1 MEVVYAMKKSLVPLA
16 LSLAL
21 VTPLANAG
29 RMQPATSEP
38 TLSKNDL
45 HPARDTATL
54 AGLERPDYRTLVVG
68 AAVPGNAAAQCT
80 VQLLGARGV
89 VLEKDSFKV
98 SASSNAQVDFA
109 DRIGLRMAAGARV
122 SCDRPFFAYGAA
134 AGVNEPKAV
143 WAEAFGPNAPCDFTV
158 TASQLEPGVWVATKD
173 GPVHIAAKGKPK
185 GVVCVKAPQ
194 DLTLNKMVFEW
205 EVTPG
210 PWSTKKPSGN
220 HNMLFVHRG
229 RFRSNTVSN
238 VNAFGPGKAF
248 VKIAQNIDLPPKNS
262 TNTKMGVLLQ
272 NGTPYQIRYTYDA
285 VNKRVT
291 AELYANDVLVKT
303 AAMNATPKG
312 KSLLIQ
318 AKGMSDKGSFFAEF
332 GHMANQELPEMP
344 SFGWR
349 YANFRVEMH
358 AKK

>member
-1 MEVVYAMKKSLVPLA
+1 MKKALFPLA
-16 LSLAL
+16 VSLAL

-29 RMQPATSEP
+29 RPVPATSELAL
-38 TLSKNDL
+38 TANDL

-54 AGLERPDYRTLVVG
+54 TGLERPDYRTLVVG
-68 AAVPGNAAAQCT
+68 AAVPGTEAAQCK

-89 VLEKDSFKV
+89 VLEE
-98 SASSNAQVDFA
+98 SSLKIQAGSTAQVDFA

-122 SCDRPFFAYGAA
+122 SCNQAFYAYGAA
-134 AGVNEPKAV
+134 AGVNDTKV
-143 WAEAFGPNAPCDFTV
+143 IWGEAFGPNAPCDFTV
-158 TASQLEPGVWVATKD
+158 TAAQLDPGVWVATKD
-173 GPVHIAAKGKPK
+173 GTVHVAAKAKPK

-194 DLTLNKMVFEW
+194 DLNLSKMVLEW
-205 EVTPG
+205 EVTPAA
-210 PWSTKKPSGN
+210 WSTKKPSGN

-248 VKIAQNIDLPPKNS
+248 VKIAQNVDLPPKSS
-262 TNTKMGVLLQ
+262 TNTKMGLLLQ
-272 NGTPYQIRYTYDA
+272 NGTPYQLRYTYDA
-285 VNKRVT
+285 INKQVT
-291 AELYANDVLVKT
+291 AEIYSNGALLKSAR
-303 AAMNATPKG
+303 MNATPKT
-312 KSLLIQ
+312 KALLIS

-332 GHMANQELPEMP
+332 GHNANQELPEMP

-358 AKK
+358 TK

>member
-1 MEVVYAMKKSLVPLA
+1 MKKSLVPLA
-16 LSLAL
+16 LTLAL

-45 HPARDTATL
+45 HPAKDTATL

-68 AAVPGNAAAQCT
+68 AAVPGTEAAQCK

-89 VLEKDSFKV
+89 VMEESPLKV
-98 SASSNAQVDFA
+98 PAGSTAQVDFA
-109 DRIGLRMAAGARV
+109 DRIGLRMAAGANV
-122 SCDRPFFAYGAA
+122 TCNQPFYAYGAA
-134 AGVNEPKAV
+134 AGVNEPKMV

-158 TASQLEPGVWVATKD
+158 TAAQLEPGVWVATKD
-173 GPVHIAAKGKPK
+173 GTVHVASKAKAK
-185 GVVCVKAPQ
+185 GVVCVKSPQ
-194 DLTLNKMVFEW
+194 DLNLSRMVLEW
-205 EVTPG
+205 EVTPAA
-210 PWSTKKPSGN
+210 WSTKKPSGN

-248 VKIAQNIDLPPKNS
+248 VKIAQNVDLPPKAS
-262 TNTKMGVLLQ
+262 TNTKMGILLQ
-272 NGTPYQIRYTYDA
+272 NGVPYQIRYIYDA
-285 VNKRVT
+285 TNKRVT
-291 AELYANDVLVKT
+291 AELYANGVLAKT
-303 AAMNATPKG
+303 ASMNATPKT

-332 GHMANQELPEMP
+332 GHNANQELPEMP

-349 YANFRVEMH
+349 YSNFRVEMH
-358 AKK
+358 VK

>member
-1 MEVVYAMKKSLVPLA
+1 MKKSLVPLA

-80 VQLLGARGV
+80 VELLGARGV
-89 VLEKDSFKV
+89 VLEKESIKV
-98 SASSNAQVDFA
+98 GAASTAQVDFA
-109 DRIGLRMAAGARV
+109 DRIGLRMAAGANV
-122 SCDRPFFAYGAA
+122 TCDRPFYAYGAA
-134 AGVNEPKAV
+134 AGVSDPKVV
-143 WAEAFGPNAPCDFTV
+143 WAEGFGPNAPCDFTV
-158 TASQLEPGVWVATKD
+158 TAAQTEPNLWVATKD
-173 GPVHIAAKGKPK
+173 GPVHTASKTKAK
-185 GVVCVKAPQ
+185 GVVCVKVPQ

-205 EVTPG
+205 EVNPG

-248 VKIAQNIDLPPKNS
+248 IKVAQNVDLPPRNS
-262 TNTKMGVLLQ
+262 TNTKMGMLLQ
-272 NGTPYQIRYTYDA
+272 NGTTYLLRYTYDA
-285 VNKRVT
+285 ANKQVKAEVYQSGTLLKSTTFT
-291 AELYANDVLVKT
+291 ATAKNKVL
-303 AAMNATPKG
+303 M
-312 KSLLIQ
+312 IQ
-318 AKGMSDKGSFFAEF
+318 ARGLSEKGSFFAEF
-332 GHMANQELPEMP
+332 GHNAHQELPEMP

-349 YANFRVEMH
+349 YSNFRAEMH
-358 AKK
+358 VKK

>member
-1 MEVVYAMKKSLVPLA
+1 MEVGFAMKKALFPLA

-38 TLSKNDL
+38 ALSQNDL
-45 HPARDTATL
+45 HPARDIATL
-54 AGLERPDYRTLVVG
+54 VGLERPDYRTLVVG
-68 AAVPGNAAAQCT
+68 AAVPGAESAQCK

-89 VLEKDSFKV
+89 VLEERSLNV
-98 SASSNAQVDFA
+98 PAGSSAQADFA
-109 DRIGLRMAAGARV
+109 DRIGLRMAVGAHI
-122 SCDRPFFAYGAA
+122 SCDQAFYAYGAA
-134 AGVNEPKAV
+134 AGANEPKAV

-158 TASQLEPGVWVATKD
+158 TAAQLDPGVWVATKD
-173 GPVHIAAKGKPK
+173 GTVHVAAKGKPK

-194 DLTLNKMVFEW
+194 DLAVEKMVVEW
-205 EVTPG
+205 EVTPAA
-210 PWSTKKPSGN
+210 WSTKKPSGN

-248 VKIAQNIDLPPKNS
+248 VKVAQNVDLPPRNS

-272 NGTPYQIRYTYDA
+272 SGVPYQLRYIYDA
-285 VNKRVT
+285 ANKLVT
-291 AELYANDVLVKT
+291 AELFTGGALVKRVNIT
-303 AAMNATPKG
+303 ATAKG
-312 KSLLIQ
+312 KTLMVQ
-318 AKGMSDKGSFFAEF
+318 AHGLSEKGSLFAEF
-332 GHMANQELPEMP
+332 GHNANQELPEMP

-349 YANFRVEMH
+349 YANLRVEMH
-358 AKK
+358 VKK

>member
-1 MEVVYAMKKSLVPLA
+1 MEVVSAMKKALFPLA

-29 RMQPATSEP
+29 RMVPASSEP

-45 HPARDTATL
+45 HSARDTATL

-68 AAVPGNAAAQCT
+68 AAVPGTRAAQCT
-80 VQLLGARGV
+80 VQLLGARGI
-89 VLEKDSFKV
+89 VLEQESLKV
-98 SASSNAQVDFA
+98 PAGATAQVDFA
-109 DRIGLRMAAGARV
+109 DRVGLRMAAGANV
-122 SCDRPFFAYGAA
+122 TCDQSFYAYGAA
-134 AGVNEPKAV
+134 AGVNEPKVV

-158 TASQLEPGVWVATKD
+158 TAVRDPNGVWVANQD
-173 GPVHIAAKGKPK
+173 GTVHVAAKAKPK

-194 DLTLNKMVFEW
+194 DLNLDKMVLEW
-205 EVTPG
+205 EVTPAG
-210 PWSTKKPSGN
+210 WSTKKPSGN

-248 VKIAQNIDLPPKNS
+248 VKIAQNVDLPPKAS
-262 TNTKMGVLLQ
+262 TNAKMGILLQ

-285 VNKRVT
+285 ANKQVR
-291 AELYANDVLVKT
+291 AELYSNGALLKST
-303 AAMNATPKG
+303 TINATPKS
-312 KSLLIQ
+312 KTLLIQ
-318 AKGMSDKGSFFAEF
+318 AKGLSDKGSFFAEF
-332 GHMANQELPEMP
+332 GHNANQELPEMP

-349 YANFRVEMH
+349 YSNFRVEMH
-358 AKK
+358 VKK

>member
-1 MEVVYAMKKSLVPLA
+1 MKKPFVPLV

-29 RMQPATSEP
+29 RLQPATSEP

-80 VQLLGARGV
+80 VQLLGARGT

-173 GPVHIAAKGKPK
+173 GPVHTAAKGKPK
-185 GVVCVKAPQ
+185 GVICVKAPQ
-194 DLTLNKMVFEW
+194 DLTLTKMVFEW
-205 EVTPG
+205 EVTPAA
-210 PWSTKKPSGN
+210 WSTKKPSGN

-248 VKIAQNIDLPPKNS
+248 IKAAQNVDLPPKNS
-262 TNTKMGVLLQ
+262 TNQKMGILLQ
-272 NGTPYQIRYTYDA
+272 SGTTYLLRYTYDA
-285 VNKRVT
+285 ANKQVR
-291 AELYANDVLVKT
+291 AEIYQSGALLKT
-303 AAMNATPKG
+303 ATFTATAKN
-312 KSLLIQ
+312 KTLLIQ
-318 AKGMSDKGSFFAEF
+318 AKGLSDKGSFFAEF
-332 GHMANQELPEMP
+332 GHNANQELPEMP

-349 YANFRVEMH
+349 YANFRTEMYV
-358 AKK
+358 K